1 MASFESLKDKVVLL
15 TGASSGIGHV
25 TALAYAEQGA
35 HLVLAARREELGEGV
50 AEEARAKGV
59 RATFVK
65 TDVAD
70 RDQCRALVQRCV
82 DEHGR
87 LDIACNN
94 AGIEGDIVPFIDYPD
109 DRFEQVMDINVRGT
123 WYCLQAELRQMV
135 TQSSG
140 AIVNVGS
147 VAGLI
152 GFPGAAAY
160 SASKHAMVGM
170 TKVAAQEY
178 GEMGIRTNVVCPAL
192 IETEMADRFTG
203 GKGSEVEDYI
213 MSLTFM
219 RRRGT
224 PEEVAN
230 LILWLSSDESSYV
243 TGAAYAVDGGALTI

>member
-1 MASFESLKDKVVLL
+1 MTRYDSLNDKVVLL
-15 TGASSGIGHV
+15 TGASSGIGKV

-35 HLVLAARREELGEGV
+35 HLVLAARRQELGEEV
-50 AEEARAKGV
+50 AEAVRQRGV
-59 RATFVK
+59 KATFVQ

-70 RDQCRALVQRCV
+70 PAQCRALVQACI

-87 LDIACNN
+87 IDVACNN
-94 AGIEGDIVPFIDYPD
+94 AGIEGDIVPMIDYPD
-109 DRFEQVMDINVRGT
+109 ERFEQVMDINVRGT
-123 WYCLQAELRQMV
+123 WYCMQAELRQMV
-135 TQSSG
+135 AQQSG

-178 GEMGIRTNVVCPAL
+178 SELGIRTNVVCPAL

-203 GKGSEVEDYI
+203 GKGSDVEDYI

-230 LILWLSSDESSYV
+230 LILWLSSDDAAYV
-243 TGAAYAVDGGALTI
+243 TGAAYAVDGGVLTI